1 MSSAAVSGRA
11 TRSINLRRLLPALG
25 AAAALALSA
34 LAAAMVGYL
43 ALIGE
48 LRGGLHTGRVFPV
61 TDSRLLHLLVN
72 HVTVNGLSRSGDTL
86 APVVLALLAVA
97 LAVRRRGWSPVLR
110 AGAGFVLL
118 FVVLALGKVIIGTS
132 STMSGPAT
140 CTAMAGAVVVW
151 LLWPAL
157 TASARAAMAAFATS
171 YLLAV
176 AATQLY
182 TGHRLAEVLLSVVAG
197 GFVAVLVTRGAR

>member
-1 MSSAAVSGRA
+1 MSSAALPGRA
-11 TRSINLRRLLPALG
+11 RRSINPQWLLPALG
-25 AAAALALSA
+25 AAAAVALSE

-48 LRGGLHTGRVFPV
+48 LGGGLYTGRVFPV

-86 APVVLALLAVA
+86 APVVLALLAVG
-97 LAVRRRGWSPVLR
+97 LAVRRRKWSPVLR
-110 AGAGFVLL
+110 AGAGFALL
-118 FVVLALGKVIIGTS
+118 FVVLALGKVVVGNS

-140 CTAMAGAVVVW
+140 CTATVGPLAVW
-151 LLWPAL
+151 LFWPAL
-157 TASARAAMAAFATS
+157 TAAARSAMAALAAS

-176 AATQLY
+176 GATQLY

-197 GFVAVLVTRGAR
+197 GVVAVLVTRGTR